1 MKEEKKEQQKIE
13 EKKEEPSVAPT
24 SAEATAGKK
33 AMEGE
38 GFKKQLEECE
48 KKAAEY
54 LSGWQRER
62 ADFLNYK
69 KEEMERIGQ
78 LINYARE
85 ELILEIL
92 PLMDNFEVI
101 ARQNFL
107 SEKLSGQEKERVE
120 KIIQGFM
127 QIKIQFQDFL
137 KSLGV
142 EEIKSVGEKFDPK
155 FHESVGE
162 ILPSEASAKEGAKP
176 ESGTIVEEI
185 QKGYKSNGHL
195 LRPARVKVSK

>member
-24 SAEATAGKK
+24 SAEVTADKKATASQ
-33 AMEGE
+33 EE
-38 GFKKQLEECE
+38 FKKQLEECE

-78 LINYARE
+78 LINYAKE
-85 ELILEIL
+85 EFIFEIL

-107 SEKLSGQEKERVE
+107 SENLSGQEKERVE
-120 KIIQGFM
+120 KIIQGFI

-142 EEIKSVGEKFDPK
+142 EEIKSIGEKFDPK
-155 FHESVGE
+155 FHESVE
-162 ILPSEASAKEGAKP
+162 EVEPASPTDKGIK
-176 ESGTIVEEI
+176 SGIIVEEI
-185 QKGYKSNGHL
+185 QKGYKSNGRL
-195 LRPARVKVSK
+195 LRPAKVKISK

>member
-1 MKEEKKEQQKIE
+1 MTEEKQAASVPQGGTTASQE
-13 EKKEEPSVAPT
+13 E
-24 SAEATAGKK
+24 
-33 AMEGE
+33 
-38 GFKKQLEECE
+38 FKKKLEECE

-85 ELILEIL
+85 EFILEIL

-107 SEKLSGQEKERVE
+107 SENLSGQEKERIE
-120 KIIQGFM
+120 KIIQGIN
-127 QIKIQFQDFL
+127 QIKIQFHDFL

-142 EEIKSVGEKFDPK
+142 EEIKSVGEKFDPHL
-155 FHESVGE
+155 HEIVGDVS
-162 ILPSEASAKEGAKP
+162 SEALAKEGKKP
-176 ESGTIVEEI
+176 ESGTIIEEI
-185 QKGYKSNGHL
+185 QKGYKSNGRL
-195 LRPARVKVSK
+195 LRPAKVKVSK